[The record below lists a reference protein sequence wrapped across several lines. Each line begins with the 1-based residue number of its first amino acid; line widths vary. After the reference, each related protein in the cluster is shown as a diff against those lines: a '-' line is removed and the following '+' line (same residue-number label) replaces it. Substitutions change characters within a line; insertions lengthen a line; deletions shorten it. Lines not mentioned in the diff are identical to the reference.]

1 MAAPDWLITEPDAFE
16 DYDLGPLK
24 GGKEAEIFVIE
35 RVCGERFCLLAHKR
49 YRPRMVS
56 TKGELQALDFQR
68 PAAFVNDHAY
78 RAGRRI
84 PDSRA
89 RRAVE
94 RNTRFGRTVSAEV
107 WAGEEWKML
116 CRLAGGGV
124 HVPYPVARTADGLL
138 MQFLGDRSGAAP
150 SLAEARL
157 SPADAE
163 DAARMVVEDLYRM
176 VGGGVVHADLSA
188 HNILWWE
195 GQTWII
201 DVPQAVDL
209 AVNVDAFDFLVRDL
223 RNIGSW
229 FNRHSVA
236 FDAEA
241 LFTKLLASL
250 SP

>member
-1 MAAPDWLITEPDAFE
+1 
-16 DYDLGPLK
+16 
-24 GGKEAEIFVIE
+24 
-35 RVCGERFCLLAHKR
+35 
-49 YRPRMVS
+49 
-56 TKGELQALDFQR
+56 
-68 PAAFVNDHAY
+68 
-78 RAGRRI
+78 
-84 PDSRA
+84 
-89 RRAVE
+89 
-94 RNTRFGRTVSAEV
+94 VSAEV

-124 HVPYPVARTADGLL
+124 RVPYPVARTADGLL